1 MPLNQPSY
9 RVVEGGQH
17 NLYAAEHLQPP
28 KAAQTNLIN
37 IGALLIRIWF
47 WGSIGIIFRPLY
59 HPPSKLSHSA
69 LCTIRS
75 FGFRTCQSSDPGAQ
89 AVNHAVNLPC

>member
-17 NLYAAEHLQPP
+17 NLHAAEHLQPP

-47 WGSIGIIFRPLY
+47 WGSIGIKGHYITHLQNFPIRRY
-59 HPPSKLSHSA
+59 VQFDPSASEPA
-69 LCTIRS
+69 RV
-75 FGFRTCQSSDPGAQ
+75 RTPQHKP
-89 AVNHAVNLPC
+89 